1 MTKAE
6 KQLHVEELV
15 TQLRTIKAAVVTEYR
30 GTSVAQMEQLRKQ
43 FYAKGIGYKVAKN
56 SLLKR
61 ALEEAGITV
70 SDTAILDQPI
80 ALAVSNDDEVTV
92 AKAVAAANKE
102 VETVI
107 PVAGILNGEFVPAD
121 VIRRLSKLPS
131 REELLAKM
139 VGSLAGL
146 PTRMVRT
153 IANPMTGLVTAL
165 NQVKAQ
171 KEA

>member
-6 KQLHVEELV
+6 KQAYVDELT
-15 TQLRTIKAAVVTEYR
+15 TQLGKVKAAVFTEYL
-30 GTSVAQMEQLRKQ
+30 GTTVAQMDQLRGTM
-43 FYAKGIGYKVAKN
+43 YEKGIGYKVAKN

-61 ALEEAGITV
+61 VLGESGIAIEDQ
-70 SDTAILDQPI
+70 SILDKPLAI
-80 ALAVSNDDEVTV
+80 ATGMDDEVMT
-92 AKAVAAANKE
+92 AKIVVQVGKE
-102 VETVI
+102 IETVV
-107 PVAGILNGEFVPAD
+107 PLGGIVNGKFVGAD
-121 VIRRLSKLPS
+121 VIKRLAALPG
-131 REELLAKM
+131 REELLGKM

-171 KEA
+171 KEG

>member
-1 MTKAE
+1 MTKTE
-6 KQLHVEELV
+6 KQAYVDELIA
-15 TQLRTIKAAVVTEYR
+15 QLGKVKAAVFTEYL
-30 GTSVAQMEQLRKQ
+30 GTTVAQMDQLRGQ
-43 FYAKGIGYKVAKN
+43 LYEKGIGYKVAKN

-61 ALEEAGITV
+61 ALHEVGLTV
-70 SDTAILDQPI
+70 DDESILDKPLAI
-80 ALAVSNDDEVTV
+80 ATGADDEAVT
-92 AKAVAAANKE
+92 AKAVVQIGKT
-102 VETVI
+102 VETVV
-107 PVAGILNGEFVPAD
+107 PVGGIVNKQYVSAD
-121 VIRRLSKLPS
+121 VIKRLAALPG
-131 REELLAKM
+131 REELYGKI